1 MPCNMYMYMYSHIH
15 VHLHFWLETTPCHWH
30 AQDVEVVVALEGAED
45 AEVNIFGR
53 ADESVALNHQLITVP
68 NSTL

>member
-1 MPCNMYMYMYSHIH
+1 MYMYTCMYA
-15 VHLHFWLETTPCHWH
+15 HFLLETTPCHWH
-30 AQDVEVVVALEGAED
+30 AQYVEVVVALEGAED